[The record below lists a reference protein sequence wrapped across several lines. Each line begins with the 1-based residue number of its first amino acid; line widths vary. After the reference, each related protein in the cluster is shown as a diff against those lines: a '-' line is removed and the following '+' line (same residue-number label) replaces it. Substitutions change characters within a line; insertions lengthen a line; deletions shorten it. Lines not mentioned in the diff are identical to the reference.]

1 MMIYQIIRATQPGT
15 VHGSIQASYKQDKTQ
30 GSDLNSS
37 LQNDV
42 WDVWDPGQ
50 DSDTGA
56 RAPRTPTRMMP
67 RARAPKA
74 LI

>member
-15 VHGSIQASYKQDKTQ
+15 VHGSTQSSYKQDKTQ

-42 WDVWDPGQ
+42 WDVWDTGQ
-50 DSDTGA
+50 DSDTRT

-74 LI
+74 LT